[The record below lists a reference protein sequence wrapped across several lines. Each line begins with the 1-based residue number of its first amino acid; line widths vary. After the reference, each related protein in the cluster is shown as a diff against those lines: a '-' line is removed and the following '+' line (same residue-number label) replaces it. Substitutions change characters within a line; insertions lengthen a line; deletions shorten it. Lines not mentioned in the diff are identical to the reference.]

1 MTVSSDFYTYV
12 QDIRPFGG
20 GSPVAY
26 VPDTSLYSSNG
37 GTPLYQGELLALK
50 ISGNSATVLRFT
62 RNGSAGDFV
71 GISRDSMQGVAK
83 LGNQSALLQSV
94 QLEFSVF
101 TTGVHQML
109 GTVGETYSH
118 GQSVY
123 MGADT
128 ATITNVQGT
137 GGVTIGI
144 VWLPDNSTKVGAVRV
159 PIIIDNHTLAQS
171 GTGT

>member
-12 QDIRPFGG
+12 KDNRAFGG

-26 VPDTSLYSSNG
+26 TADTTLLVENG
-37 GTPLYQGELLALK
+37 GTPLYQGELVALK
-50 ISGNSATVLRFT
+50 IAGNSATIVRFT

-71 GISRDSMQGVAK
+71 GITRDSMQGPAK
-83 LGNQSALLQSV
+83 LGNQAALV
-94 QLEFSVF
+94 QMTSLELSVF
-101 TTGVHQML
+101 TTGIHEML
-109 GTVGETYSH
+109 GTVGETYAH
-118 GQSVY
+118 GQMVY

-137 GGVTIGI
+137 GGVIIGI
-144 VWLPDNSTKVGAVRV
+144 VWLPENTTKVGAVRV
-159 PIIIDNHTLAQS
+159 PIQIDNHTLAQS